1 LIEKEEILN
10 LRNIPCPLNIVKCKL
25 ALEKM
30 SKGETLIVELDRGE
44 PEIMVKQSLTKI
56 GFEIKTVEYDENW
69 IRFAISYD
77 RN

>member
-1 LIEKEEILN
+1 MIEKEEILN